1 MMIFFFNV
9 CKTSWVYDLRT
20 LIWYFKQFLKK
31 KIHLVYSTVL
41 TFWTRQL
48 FWWWWGERS
57 QSMHCRSLSNIH
69 VLYPLDAG
77 TTSPSAD
84 NHQYFQICQ
93 KFPRSQNCLCLR
105 TLTCIYRYLHL
116 NSFIVINA
124 HSIQNR
130 ALIIT

>member
-1 MMIFFFNV
+1 M

-31 KIHLVYSTVL
+31 KHTFSIFNSIDILDQTILLVVV
-41 TFWTRQL
+41 
-48 FWWWWGERS
+48 GGGRS
-57 QSMHCRSLSNIH
+57 CSMHCRSFSNIH

-116 NSFIVINA
+116 NSFIIINA